1 MAGPRRD
8 TPYTSA
14 ILEVPRLPSLP
25 TELWTRI
32 FIECQPTDEYPL
44 LHRTMLTTAIIY
56 VSKEWRAMA
65 LGCGALWASFEIVV
79 DEYPRAGRHEELQR
93 RLSLWLQRSR
103 SYPLIIALRYT
114 PKTLSS
120 SSISGQRGEQISAVV
135 GLLAM
140 LLKHKHRFRSLR
152 LRLPSGCLSA
162 LQALQNGPLNLL
174 GSLDI
179 ETVGTDVSPPLDLAS
194 IYVNWTRFTTLR
206 LDIYP
211 RIPVDD
217 CYRVLSR
224 ATSMETCV
232 MTVDGSHMPRVEP
245 YAPVTLGNLQTLQL
259 RFTNSSSLGFSGYS
273 FAGLL
278 DSLHLP
284 RIANL
289 DVACLFDYDSYSES
303 NFLRELKSLLLR
315 SSQSLKTLSL
325 TNAQYNDQELL
336 SILHETPR
344 ISDLSLKFPLRAGE
358 DPVSEEFIRAFISAS
373 KGQPLCPHLANFRLQ
388 CHGTRFTEASLVKM
402 ISSRISQTGGV
413 EALRSFDLFSARAA
427 TTLLTTASA
436 AWIDNGFR
444 LTTSSMTIL

>member
-32 FIECQPTDEYPL
+32 FTECQPTDDYPS
-44 LHRTMLTTAIIY
+44 LHRTMLTTAITR
-56 VSKEWRAMA
+56 VSKQWRAMA
-65 LGCGALWASFEIVV
+65 LGCGALWASFEIAVE
-79 DEYPRAGRHEELQR
+79 EYPRAGRHEELQR

-103 SYPLIIALRYT
+103 SYPLSIAVRYT

-120 SSISGQRGEQISAVV
+120 PTISGQRGEQIKAVV
-135 GLLAM
+135 GLLAV

-152 LRLPSGCLSA
+152 LRLPSGSLSA

-174 GSLDI
+174 GSLDV

-194 IYVNWTRFTTLR
+194 VNVNWTRFTTLR
-206 LDIYP
+206 LDVYP
-211 RIPVDD
+211 RIPVGD
-217 CYRVLSR
+217 CYRVLSK
-224 ATSMETCV
+224 ATSLKSCV
-232 MTVDGSHMPRVEP
+232 MTVEGSHMPRVEP
-245 YAPVTLGNLQTLQL
+245 YAPITLADLQTLQL
-259 RFTNSSSLGFSGYS
+259 RFTSSSLGFSSHS

-284 RIANL
+284 RITSL

-325 TNAQYNDQELL
+325 TNAHYNDQELL
-336 SILHETPR
+336 SILRETPR

-358 DPVSEEFIRAFISAS
+358 DPISEEFIRAFISAY
-373 KGQPLCPHLANFRLQ
+373 KGQPLCPHLVNLRLQ

-402 ISSRISQTGGV
+402 ISSRVSQTDGV
-413 EALRSFDLFSARAA
+413 GALRSFDLFSARAA

-436 AWIDNGFR
+436 AWVDNGFR